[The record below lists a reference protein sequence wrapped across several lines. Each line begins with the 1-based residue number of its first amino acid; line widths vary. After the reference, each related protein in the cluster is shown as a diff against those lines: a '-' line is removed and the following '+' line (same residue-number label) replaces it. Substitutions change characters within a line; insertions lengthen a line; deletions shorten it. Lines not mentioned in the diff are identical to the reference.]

1 MGTERG
7 VPANTEVRAAIQP
20 NLSDV
25 DKRVV
30 AYLDEIETELGP
42 VPMVTPVG
50 GGNFGTVQT
59 RMVQDLLFGR
69 KDPMAAA
76 TGLHNEVKGQL
87 K

>member
-30 AYLDEIETELGP
+30 AYLDDRDRTRPGSDGHP
-42 VPMVTPVG
+42 AG
-50 GGNFGTVQT
+50 GGTLLVYGSMA
-59 RMVQDLLFGR
+59 RMVQDLLFGAR
-69 KDPMAAA
+69 TRWPQPPACTTKSRAS
-76 TGLHNEVKGQL
+76 
-87 K
+87 